1 MIRSYL
7 SSSIMVSKIAF
18 ALGWVL
24 LIYMS
29 LMPDSL
35 AMEIT
40 MALLVVLFIISS
52 IMCVMEHG
60 KLSAIFYEIS
70 RNKLL
75 DIVPSL
81 AWIAGMITVS
91 VTDDSVIK
99 ESIGNVATVI
109 LVVGLV
115 LYPSPQVED
124 DL

>member
-1 MIRSYL
+1 
-7 SSSIMVSKIAF
+7 MVSKIAF

>member
-35 AMEIT
+35 AIEIS

-109 LVVGLV
+109 LIVGLV

>member
-35 AMEIT
+35 AIEIS

-60 KLSAIFYEIS
+60 KLSSIFYEIS

-109 LVVGLV
+109 LIVGLV

>member
-24 LIYMS
+24 LMYMS

>member
-35 AMEIT
+35 AIEIT